1 MDNTKRIATLTKQLD
16 VLRRRHADHERSLAE
31 LERLGSKQA
40 PLIKTS
46 RDKVATRIASV
57 ERRLAA
63 LQDEPELAPTSVVPL
78 YEEPLDEDVLAECNV
93 TDPDVL
99 TVREIKEHAR
109 LCDEHAAALA
119 VNIKA
124 LHQKITALRMK
135 RGGRGPSSIVV
146 PSALERA
153 AAKHFTGT
161 VLRSIRGPVP
171 RPNMGGFKEQV
182 ELWLPSLMPPKKV
195 AA

>member
-1 MDNTKRIATLTKQLD
+1 MNTQKIATLAKELD
-16 VLRRRHADHERSLAE
+16 VLRRRHADHERSLVE

-40 PLIKTS
+40 PLIAAS
-46 RDKVATRIASV
+46 RDKVAKKIASV

-63 LQDEPELAPTSVVPL
+63 LQDSGVEKIVDIEELIEECSVV
-78 YEEPLDEDVLAECNV
+78 
-93 TDPDVL
+93 DPDVL
-99 TVREIKEHAR
+99 IVHEIQEHAR
-109 LCDEHAAALA
+109 RCDEHAAALA

-124 LHQKITALRMK
+124 LHTKITGLRMK

-161 VLRSIRGPVP
+161 VLRSIRPSNRQEP
-171 RPNMGGFKEQV
+171 RNQLLEGRGC
-182 ELWLPSLMPPKKV
+182 LPIDTRGQGRLRR
-195 AA
+195 AAQA